1 MTEDIGTRSA
11 TIRIALSPV
20 MDRSAMDRH
29 LDEFKT
35 AFANGHAVEIACGD
49 VQQIGQ
55 AGLQLLVSAIRTG
68 RERGNPVSF
77 SDCNG
82 IESAVRLS
90 GMSELFFGNTASTVG
105 AEA

>member
-1 MTEDIGTRSA
+1 MTEEIGASSA
-11 TIRIALSPV
+11 TVKIALSAA
-20 MDRSAMDRH
+20 MDRSALDRH

-35 AFANGHAVEIACGD
+35 AFAAGSPIEVACGN

-68 RERGNPVSF
+68 QERGAPVIF
-77 SDCNG
+77 TECNG
-82 IESAVRLS
+82 IEAAVRLA
-90 GMSELFFGNTASTVG
+90 GMADLFFGNASAAVG